1 MLFFILGQNVLE
13 FNKNMHSEPVYVQVL
28 VQGNMTP
35 DEAKEVYGSV
45 SKTFNKSG
53 KFVPRDQI
61 PEIIVNKIPES
72 KTKVVRVDSFNLKD
86 NNTYVINYYQ
96 FGPGSLQNYSWMEVA
111 CHLMDEPVFDV
122 LRTKEQLGYSVY
134 SMLRNTHGITGIS
147 VTVNT
152 QATKF
157 TPDHVDTRIEA
168 FLEWFVREKLEQ
180 LDDEEFNQAVT
191 TLVKL
196 KSQVDVTLAEE
207 VNRNWSEIVSREYMF
222 DRRETE
228 IKFLESC
235 DKKQMVDFVSLLI
248 NKANSERRKLSVQ
261 VVGGNEITED
271 TMDDNPDAKFVL
283 KYHGQ
288 DDPKLFIDDVLAY
301 KKSLS
306 AFPLHKIVQ

>member
-1 MLFFILGQNVLE
+1 M
-13 FNKNMHSEPVYVQVL
+13 
-28 VQGNMTP
+28 
-35 DEAKEVYGSV
+35 
-45 SKTFNKSG
+45 
-53 KFVPRDQI
+53 
-61 PEIIVNKIPES
+61 
-72 KTKVVRVDSFNLKD
+72 
-86 NNTYVINYYQ
+86 
-96 FGPGSLQNYSWMEVA
+96 
-111 CHLMDEPVFDV
+111 
-122 LRTKEQLGYSVY
+122 
-134 SMLRNTHGITGIS
+134 
-147 VTVNT
+147 
-152 QATKF
+152 
-157 TPDHVDTRIEA
+157 
-168 FLEWFVREKLEQ
+168 REKLEQ

-261 VVGGNEITED
+261 VVGGNEISED